1 MAEDRN
7 RTSSGRGRHERPSD
21 PMDELDW
28 LEEPAQPGTAS
39 RQGTRPQQQ
48 PTRQQAARQRPAQ
61 PSRQAQT
68 NTASRQQAPRRTQQ
82 PIQWQEETPP
92 RQRSSQPS
100 RPPQRP
106 AVRTADRSERSRRY
120 VEVEPDDYRPRRRG
134 MSKGSIPLII
144 LVVVLVGGVL
154 IAGYKLGSALLSY
167 QRDRSAYNDLADQAL
182 SDLAEPNAT
191 QKPVEQQDPNAG
203 QAQQPQSEAPF
214 AVNWDYLKSVNSDVI
229 GWIYCAGTQINY
241 PVVQTSDND
250 YYLHRDFTTRQ
261 PNVAGTLF
269 ADPNSALGITRSNI
283 IIYGHNMK
291 DGSMFA
297 AVESYVSQQFYDEHP
312 VMYFLTPNQ
321 NYRIDLIAGR
331 IVESSLDNYIS
342 FFNDD
347 ASYASY
353 LNDITSHSFFAT
365 RASVN
370 TSSQL
375 VSLSTCDYS
384 GAYNDPRFLLQGL
397 LVPIV

>member
-1 MAEDRN
+1 
-7 RTSSGRGRHERPSD
+7 
-21 PMDELDW
+21 
-28 LEEPAQPGTAS
+28 
-39 RQGTRPQQQ
+39 
-48 PTRQQAARQRPAQ
+48 
-61 PSRQAQT
+61 
-68 NTASRQQAPRRTQQ
+68 
-82 PIQWQEETPP
+82 
-92 RQRSSQPS
+92 
-100 RPPQRP
+100 
-106 AVRTADRSERSRRY
+106 
-120 VEVEPDDYRPRRRG
+120 

-269 ADPNSALGITRSNI
+269 ADPNSTLGVTRSNV